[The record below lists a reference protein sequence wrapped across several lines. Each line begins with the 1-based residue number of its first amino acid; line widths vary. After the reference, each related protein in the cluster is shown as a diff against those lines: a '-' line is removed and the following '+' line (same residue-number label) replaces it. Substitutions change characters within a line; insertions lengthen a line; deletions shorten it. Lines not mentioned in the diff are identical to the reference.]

1 MIKRLI
7 FPVLIIAVILLSG
20 LTSCVKQ
27 DFDKPP
33 SKDIPVGKVIT
44 IKELTSMYQ
53 GQPIVFDTAM
63 STYGV
68 VVGDE
73 SSGNIY
79 KNSYVQ
85 DSTGAINLRLIN
97 PGGLYVGDSIRIYLK
112 GLTLSDYGGVRQL
125 DSVDVDLNIVKLKTK
140 INIEPKVVTIP
151 ELAGGKYNSQLIM
164 LENVEFSAADTA
176 KTWSDPHGL
185 TTQNRSLMDCD
196 NNVVVVRTSG
206 YANFAGVSLPNGNGT
221 FVAIASIFNN
231 TIQLYVRDYGEINLV
246 GERCTGGGGGGGG
259 QGSGTQ
265 SDPWNVAYGI
275 ANQNAMPYEV
285 GWVKGYIVGSVKSG
299 VTSITSNDDIL
310 YSPPFNLATN
320 VLIADSPDEKNYQ
333 NCVIVNLPAGKPL
346 RSEVNLVDHPDNLGK
361 WLNVSGT
368 LRTYF
373 GAAGLRDSNG
383 ESSDFEL
390 EGGGGGGGGG
400 TGSGTQS
407 DPYNVEFGIANQNA
421 TPYIVGWIKGYIVGA
436 VKSGVTSISS
446 NDDILYDPPFDL
458 ATNVLIADSKE
469 ERNYQN
475 CVIVNLPAGKPLR
488 FDVNLVDHPENL
500 GKWLKVKGTLRTYFG
515 AAGLRDSSGE
525 ASDFELEGGGGGG
538 GGTAFFSE
546 DFNTNLGVFTAYSVT
561 GDQVWGWGNFDGG
574 CAVMSGYVQGTN
586 YPNEDWL
593 VSPAISLAGKTGVKI
608 EFREAINYITNI
620 SDMKVLISTD
630 YSGSG
635 DPSINGTWTELQ
647 GFNRAPGNNWNFVN
661 SGEVSLAS
669 YENKTVFIA
678 FKYLSYSSG
687 SATWEVSKVELRD

>member
-1 MIKRLI
+1 MENQNIKSDNDIDKKFLTRGCSQAPQLYQDNKNI
-7 FPVLIIAVILLSG
+7 FVGRCCKLNAHDWLQNVQLPEDHSLFNCVEVRFKNCRKDFFRIHGDMKFTTGDIVAVEATPGHDIGIVS
-20 LTSCVKQ
+20 LT
-27 DFDKPP
+27 
-33 SKDIPVGKVIT
+33 G
-44 IKELTSMYQ
+44 E
-53 GQPIVFDTAM
+53 
-63 STYGV
+63 
-68 VVGDE
+68 
-73 SSGNIY
+73 
-79 KNSYVQ
+79 
-85 DSTGAINLRLIN
+85 
-97 PGGLYVGDSIRIYLK
+97 
-112 GLTLSDYGGVRQL
+112 
-125 DSVDVDLNIVKLKTK
+125 IVKLQMLKK
-140 INIEPKVVTIP
+140 GVDPYSPQVKRIYRKARLADIEKWVNTVD
-151 ELAGGKYNSQLIM
+151 
-164 LENVEFSAADTA
+164 LENEATLKSRKMAWD
-176 KTWSDPHGL
+176 L
-185 TTQNRSLMDCD
+185 
-196 NNVVVVRTSG
+196 
-206 YANFAGVSLPNGNGT
+206 
-221 FVAIASIFNN
+221 
-231 TIQLYVRDYGEINLV
+231 NL
-246 GERCTGGGGGGGG
+246 
-259 QGSGTQ
+259 
-265 SDPWNVAYGI
+265 
-275 ANQNAMPYEV
+275 
-285 GWVKGYIVGSVKSG
+285 
-299 VTSITSNDDIL
+299 
-310 YSPPFNLATN
+310 
-320 VLIADSPDEKNYQ
+320 
-333 NCVIVNLPAGKPL
+333 
-346 RSEVNLVDHPDNLGK
+346 
-361 WLNVSGT
+361 
-368 LRTYF
+368 
-373 GAAGLRDSNG
+373 
-383 ESSDFEL
+383 
-390 EGGGGGGGGG
+390 
-400 TGSGTQS
+400 
-407 DPYNVEFGIANQNA
+407 
-421 TPYIVGWIKGYIVGA
+421 
-436 VKSGVTSISS
+436 
-446 NDDILYDPPFDL
+446 DL

-525 ASDFELEGGGGGG
+525 ASDFELEGGGGG